1 MRATTDGAATRVSTD
16 GAAVTASTDGAFV
29 RLRCSRRYSPAMHSR
44 GFPPIARD
52 DARLLILGSLPGAES
67 LRRRQYYAQPRNHFW
82 RIMGE
87 IYGAAPELDY
97 EVRAERLRASGV
109 ALWDV
114 CAEAFR
120 VGSLDASIDPG
131 TIEVNDFAG
140 FFERHPRIERV
151 FCNGTTSAEL
161 YRRRVL
167 PTLPDRWRALAPVR
181 LPSTSPAHAAMSYE
195 QKLSKW
201 RELLVT

>member
-1 MRATTDGAATRVSTD
+1 MQ
-16 GAAVTASTDGAFV
+16 
-29 RLRCSRRYSPAMHSR
+29 SR
-44 GFPPIARD
+44 GFPPIARA

-82 RIMGE
+82 RIMGA

-97 EVRAERLRASGV
+97 DARAERLRESGV

-120 VGSLDASIDPG
+120 VGSLDASIEPG
-131 TIEVNDFAG
+131 TIEVNDFAT
-140 FFERHPRIERV
+140 FFDAHPRIERV

-167 PTLPDRWRALAPVR
+167 PQLPERWRALTPMR
-181 LPSTSPAHAAMSYE
+181 LPSTSPAHAAMTYE
-195 QKLSKW
+195 QKLSRW
-201 RELLVT
+201 RELLGP